1 MLAFL
6 PPFFISLLLL
16 SMSFFYLFDF
26 AVRGAHSKGWD
37 WFESR
42 GNNQK
47 GFRDKANVRA
57 KADKNPEKFIDR
69 LEDGIV
75 K

>member
-1 MLAFL
+1 M
-6 PPFFISLLLL
+6 
-16 SMSFFYLFDF
+16 
-26 AVRGAHSKGWD
+26 RGAVPKDTD

-42 GNNQK
+42 GDSQK

-57 KADKNPEKFIDR
+57 KTGKNPEKFIDR

>member
-1 MLAFL
+1 
-6 PPFFISLLLL
+6 
-16 SMSFFYLFDF
+16 MSFFYLFDF

-42 GNNQK
+42 ENSQK

-57 KADKNPEKFIDR
+57 KAGKNPEKFIDR